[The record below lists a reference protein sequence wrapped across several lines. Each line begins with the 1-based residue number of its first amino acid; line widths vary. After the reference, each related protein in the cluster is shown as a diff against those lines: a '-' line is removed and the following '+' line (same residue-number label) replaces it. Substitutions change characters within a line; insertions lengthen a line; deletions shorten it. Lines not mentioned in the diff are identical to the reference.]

1 MKYRHVL
8 ASLVLPLS
16 MLAAC
21 GKAADSP
28 STTTT
33 TASSGPPVAV
43 LNGRSISKSE
53 FDLYVENVGRQSK
66 REVTE
71 AEKSQLLDQFISMR
85 LAAEA
90 AEKEGIAKDA
100 KVNDQLALARMNV
113 IVDAGLQ
120 KWLEAHPV
128 TDEELRPEY
137 DAQIAQMPRE
147 YHARHILV
155 DDKAK
160 ADSLTKDL
168 KAGGDFAKLAEKNS
182 KDPSGKS
189 GGDLGWFTLD
199 TMVKPFAD
207 AVVGLQPGQ
216 MTEQPV
222 QSQFG
227 WHVIK
232 LEESRATAAPP
243 FEEVKDRVKVFVQR
257 KKLQTYLDELRKN
270 AKIEKKLQSEGP
282 ATANPAG

>member
-1 MKYRHVL
+1 MKHRHL
-8 ASLVLPLS
+8 IISLMLPLTF
-16 MLAAC
+16 LAAC
-21 GKAADSP
+21 GKAADSQQ
-28 STTTT
+28 S
-33 TASSGPPVAV
+33 AGPAVAIV
-43 LNGRSISKSE
+43 NGKPITKSE
-53 FDLYVENVGRQSK
+53 FDLYIETVGRQSK
-66 REVTE
+66 REI
-71 AEKSQLLDQFISMR
+71 AEGEKAQLLDQFISMR
-85 LAAEA
+85 LAADV

-100 KVNDQLALARMNV
+100 KVNDQLALARLNV

-120 KWLEAHPV
+120 KWLESHPV

-137 DAQIAQMPRE
+137 DAQVAQLPRE

-155 DDKAK
+155 DDQARAEK
-160 ADSLTKDL
+160 LTKDL

-182 KDPSGKS
+182 KDPSSKS

-207 AVVGLQPGQ
+207 AVAALQPGQ

-232 LEESRATAAPP
+232 LEEARATAAPP
-243 FEEVKDRVKVFVQR
+243 FEEVKDRVKVLVQR
-257 KKLQTYLDELRKN
+257 KKLQTYLEDLRKN
-270 AKIEKKLQSEGP
+270 AKIEKKI
-282 ATANPAG
+282 

>member
-1 MKYRHVL
+1 MKYRHLL
-8 ASLVLPLS
+8 ASLVLPLAL
-16 MLAAC
+16 LAAC
-21 GKAADSP
+21 GKAGDKPA
-28 STTTT
+28 
-33 TASSGPPVAV
+33 AAKSSGPAVAV
-43 LNGRSISKSE
+43 VNGKSISKSE
-53 FDLYVENVGRQSK
+53 FDLYVDNVGKQSK
-66 REVTE
+66 REITD

-85 LAAEA
+85 LAADA
-90 AEKEGIAKDA
+90 AEKEGVSKDA
-100 KVNDQLALARMNV
+100 KVNDQLQLARMNV

-128 TDEELRPEY
+128 TDAELRPEY
-137 DAQIAQMPRE
+137 DAQVAQMPRE

-155 DDKAK
+155 DDQGKAEK
-160 ADSLTKDL
+160 ITKDL

-182 KDPSGKS
+182 KDPSGKQ

-199 TMVKPFAD
+199 TMVKPFSD
-207 AVVGLQPGQ
+207 AVAALQPGQ

-227 WHVIK
+227 WHIIK

-257 KKLQTYLDELRKN
+257 KKLQAYLDDLRKN
-270 AKIEKKLQSEGP
+270 AKIEKKI
-282 ATANPAG
+282 

>member
-1 MKYRHVL
+1 MKHPHLL
-8 ASLVLPLS
+8 ASLVLPLAL
-16 MLAAC
+16 LAAC
-21 GKAADSP
+21 GKADDKPA
-28 STTTT
+28 
-33 TASSGPPVAV
+33 AKSSGPAVAV
-43 LNGRSISKSE
+43 VNGKSLTKSE
-53 FDLYVENVGRQSK
+53 FDLYVENVGKQSK
-66 REVTE
+66 REITD
-71 AEKSQLLDQFISMR
+71 AEKTQLLDQFISMK
-85 LAAEA
+85 LAADA
-90 AEKEGIAKDA
+90 AEKEGISKDA
-100 KVNDQLALARMNV
+100 KVKDQLQLARMNV

-137 DAQIAQMPRE
+137 DAQVAQMPRE

-155 DDKAK
+155 DDQAK
-160 ADSLTKDL
+160 AEKITKDL

-182 KDPSGKS
+182 KDPSGKQ

-199 TMVKPFAD
+199 SMVKPFAD
-207 AVVGLQPGQ
+207 AVAALQPGQ

-257 KKLQTYLDELRKN
+257 KKLQAYLDDLRKN
-270 AKIEKKLQSEGP
+270 AKIEKKI
-282 ATANPAG
+282 

>member
-1 MKYRHVL
+1 MNHRQFLL
-8 ASLVLPLS
+8 ASLALPLAL
-16 MLAAC
+16 LAAC
-21 GKAADSP
+21 GKAADKP
-28 STTTT
+28 
-33 TASSGPPVAV
+33 AADKPGASGPAVAV
-43 LNGRSISKSE
+43 VNGKTITKSE
-53 FDLYVENVGRQSK
+53 FDLYVENVSRQSK
-66 REVTE
+66 REVNE
-71 AEKSQLLDQFISMR
+71 AEKSQLLDQFISMK
-85 LAAEA
+85 LAAET
-90 AEKEGIAKDA
+90 AEKEGIQKDA
-100 KVNDQLALARMNV
+100 KVSDQLALARMNV

-137 DAQIAQMPRE
+137 DAQVAQMPNE

-155 DDKAK
+155 DDQAK
-160 ADSLTKDL
+160 AEKLTKDL

-182 KDPSGKS
+182 KDPSSKQ

-207 AVVGLQPGQ
+207 AVAALQPGQ

-257 KKLQTYLDELRKN
+257 KKLQTYLDDLRKN
-270 AKIEKKLQSEGP
+270 AKIEKKI
-282 ATANPAG
+282 

>member
-1 MKYRHVL
+1 MNHRQLLL
-8 ASLVLPLS
+8 ASLALPLAL
-16 MLAAC
+16 LAAC
-21 GKAADSP
+21 GKAADKP
-28 STTTT
+28 
-33 TASSGPPVAV
+33 AADKPGASGPAVAV
-43 LNGRSISKSE
+43 VNGKTITKSE
-53 FDLYVENVGRQSK
+53 FDLYVENVSRQSK
-66 REVTE
+66 REVNE
-71 AEKSQLLDQFISMR
+71 AEKSQLLDQFISMK
-85 LAAEA
+85 LAAET
-90 AEKEGIAKDA
+90 AEKEGIQKDA
-100 KVNDQLALARMNV
+100 KVSDQLALARMNV

-137 DAQIAQMPRE
+137 DAQVAQMPKE

-155 DDKAK
+155 DDQAK
-160 ADSLTKDL
+160 AEKLTKDL

-182 KDPSGKS
+182 KDPSSKQ

-207 AVVGLQPGQ
+207 AVAALQPGQ

-257 KKLQTYLDELRKN
+257 KKLQTYLDDLRKN
-270 AKIEKKLQSEGP
+270 AKIEKKI
-282 ATANPAG
+282 

>member
-1 MKYRHVL
+1 MNHRHLLL
-8 ASLVLPLS
+8 ASLALPLAL
-16 MLAAC
+16 LAAC
-21 GKAADSP
+21 GKAADKP
-28 STTTT
+28 
-33 TASSGPPVAV
+33 AADKAGASGPAIAV
-43 LNGRSISKSE
+43 VNGKTITKSE
-53 FDLYVENVGRQSK
+53 FDLYVENVSRQSK
-66 REVTE
+66 REVSE
-71 AEKSQLLDQFISMR
+71 AEKTQLLDQFISMK
-85 LAAEA
+85 LAAET
-90 AEKEGIAKDA
+90 AEKEGIQKDA
-100 KVNDQLALARMNV
+100 KVSDQLALARMNV

-137 DAQIAQMPRE
+137 DAQVAQMPKE

-155 DDKAK
+155 DDQAK
-160 ADSLTKDL
+160 AEKLTKDL

-182 KDPSGKS
+182 KDPSSKQ

-207 AVVGLQPGQ
+207 AVAALQPGQ

-257 KKLQTYLDELRKN
+257 KKLQTYLDDLRKN
-270 AKIEKKLQSEGP
+270 AKIEKKI
-282 ATANPAG
+282 

>member
-1 MKYRHVL
+1 MKHRHLL
-8 ASLVLPLS
+8 ASLLLPLTL
-16 MLAAC
+16 LAAC

-28 STTTT
+28 K
-33 TASSGPPVAV
+33 AEGPAVAV
-43 LNGRSISKSE
+43 VNGKSISKSE
-53 FDLYVENVGRQSK
+53 FDLYVENVARQSK
-66 REVTE
+66 REIAE
-71 AEKSQLLDQFISMR
+71 EEKSQLLDQFISMK
-85 LAAEA
+85 LAADA
-90 AEKEGIAKDA
+90 AEKEGIVKDE

-137 DAQIAQMPRE
+137 EAQVAQMPRE

-155 DDKAK
+155 DDQAK
-160 ADSLTKDL
+160 AEALTKDL
-168 KAGGDFAKLAEKNS
+168 KAGGDFAKLAAKNS

-207 AVVGLQPGQ
+207 AVSALQPGQ
-216 MTEQPV
+216 MTDQPV

-270 AKIEKKLQSEGP
+270 AKIEKKI
-282 ATANPAG
+282 